1 MSNKAEGIFSIIG
14 GIGYGIYTLYNRK
27 TSTDYA
33 LNALMSGD
41 RGFSVFARAENYGAT
56 QDKFFYFNIA
66 ISVAFIAIG
75 IYYIYY
81 KKDYYCPHC
90 KSKIQK
96 DATKCLHCTS
106 DIINNNNYNFKNQ
119 TKDNKSNYISQN
131 LIEYNISQEAK
142 PTNFK
147 GDKELTNDA
156 YKLYLVNKFKVTK
169 NDVFNKFVYQDKLFE
184 SLDELLI
191 ILDNEEN
198 KKFQTSVNTESI
210 NTESYNEFVR
220 IRTDCL
226 MKITKNGTS
235 VKTEGSYP
243 NMKWSIINEH
253 GSSIK
258 QLKNLQE
265 LIDYAKLVK

>member
-1 MSNKAEGIFSIIG
+1 MKIIG
-14 GIGYGIYTLYNRK
+14 IIVSLV
-27 TSTDYA
+27 SAICLLIA
-33 LNALMSGD
+33 LNMSTTVTTRSSGFGDFRIPSMTVNNLGLM
-41 RGFSVFARAENYGAT
+41 
-56 QDKFFYFNIA
+56 QDK
-66 ISVAFIAIG
+66 
-75 IYYIYY
+75 
-81 KKDYYCPHC
+81 
-90 KSKIQK
+90 Q
-96 DATKCLHCTS
+96 
-106 DIINNNNYNFKNQ
+106 
-119 TKDNKSNYISQN
+119 NYIITSAVFLIIGVGLYLFALKNGESKHVGEKPLQSQSDYDKRDFIKYDTVRAPN
-131 LIEYNISQEAK
+131 ETS
-142 PTNFK
+142 FS

-169 NDVFNKFVYQDKLFE
+169 NDVFNKYVYREKLFD

-191 ILDNEEN
+191 LLDNEEN
-198 KKFQTSVNTESI
+198 KIFQSNVNTEII

-226 MKITKNGTS
+226 IKITKNGTS

-265 LIDYAKLVK
+265 LIDYAKVIK

>member
-1 MSNKAEGIFSIIG
+1 MIVSVVSALCLLLALNMSTTITTESRNIGSIRVPSMTVNNIGLMQDKQNYIITSAVFLIIG
-14 GIGYGIYTLYNRK
+14 VGLYLF
-27 TSTDYA
+27 A
-33 LNALMSGD
+33 LKHGESKHTEEKPLQRQSEYDKRNFVKYDND
-41 RGFSVFARAENYGAT
+41 RVPNET
-56 QDKFFYFNIA
+56 KF
-66 ISVAFIAIG
+66 
-75 IYYIYY
+75 
-81 KKDYYCPHC
+81 
-90 KSKIQK
+90 
-96 DATKCLHCTS
+96 
-106 DIINNNNYNFKNQ
+106 
-119 TKDNKSNYISQN
+119 
-131 LIEYNISQEAK
+131 E
-142 PTNFK
+142 
-147 GDKELTNDA
+147 GDKVLINDA

-169 NDVFNKFVYQDKLFE
+169 NDVFNKYVYQEKLFE

-198 KKFQTSVNTESI
+198 KKFQSNVNTESI

-226 MKITKNGTS
+226 IKITKNGTS

-265 LIDYAKLVK
+265 LIDYAKLIK

>member
-1 MSNKAEGIFSIIG
+1 MIVSVVSALCLLLALNMSTTITTESRNIGSIRVPSMTVNNIGLMQDKQNYIITSAVFLIIG
-14 GIGYGIYTLYNRK
+14 VGLYLF
-27 TSTDYA
+27 A
-33 LNALMSGD
+33 LKHGESKHIEEKPLQRQFEYDKRNFVKYDND
-41 RGFSVFARAENYGAT
+41 RVPNEI
-56 QDKFFYFNIA
+56 KF
-66 ISVAFIAIG
+66 
-75 IYYIYY
+75 
-81 KKDYYCPHC
+81 
-90 KSKIQK
+90 
-96 DATKCLHCTS
+96 
-106 DIINNNNYNFKNQ
+106 
-119 TKDNKSNYISQN
+119 
-131 LIEYNISQEAK
+131 E
-142 PTNFK
+142 
-147 GDKELTNDA
+147 GDKVLTNDA

-169 NDVFNKFVYQDKLFE
+169 NDVFNKYVYQEKLFE

-198 KKFQTSVNTESI
+198 KKFQSNVNTESI

-226 MKITKNGTS
+226 IKITKNGTS

-265 LIDYAKLVK
+265 LIDYAKLIK

>member
-1 MSNKAEGIFSIIG
+1 MKLIGMIVSAVSALCLLIALNMSTTITTESRNIGSIRVPSMTVNNIGLMQDKQNYIISSAVFLIIG
-14 GIGYGIYTLYNRK
+14 VGLYLF
-27 TSTDYA
+27 A
-33 LNALMSGD
+33 LKHNDSENIEKKPLQSQYEYEKRNFVKYDND
-41 RGFSVFARAENYGAT
+41 RVPNEI
-56 QDKFFYFNIA
+56 K
-66 ISVAFIAIG
+66 
-75 IYYIYY
+75 
-81 KKDYYCPHC
+81 
-90 KSKIQK
+90 
-96 DATKCLHCTS
+96 
-106 DIINNNNYNFKNQ
+106 
-119 TKDNKSNYISQN
+119 
-131 LIEYNISQEAK
+131 
-142 PTNFK
+142 FK

-226 MKITKNGTS
+226 TKITKNGTS

>member
-1 MSNKAEGIFSIIG
+1 MIVSVVSALCLLLALNMSTTITTESRNIGSIRVPSMTVNNIGLMQDKQNYIITSAVFLIIG
-14 GIGYGIYTLYNRK
+14 VGLYLF
-27 TSTDYA
+27 A
-33 LNALMSGD
+33 LKHGESKHIEEKPLQRQSEYDKRNFVKYDND
-41 RGFSVFARAENYGAT
+41 RVPNET
-56 QDKFFYFNIA
+56 KF
-66 ISVAFIAIG
+66 
-75 IYYIYY
+75 
-81 KKDYYCPHC
+81 
-90 KSKIQK
+90 
-96 DATKCLHCTS
+96 
-106 DIINNNNYNFKNQ
+106 
-119 TKDNKSNYISQN
+119 
-131 LIEYNISQEAK
+131 E
-142 PTNFK
+142 
-147 GDKELTNDA
+147 GDKVLINDA

-169 NDVFNKFVYQDKLFE
+169 NDVFNKYVYQEKLFE

-198 KKFQTSVNTESI
+198 KKFQSNVNTESI

-226 MKITKNGTS
+226 IKITKNGTS

-265 LIDYAKLVK
+265 LIDYAKLIK

>member
-1 MSNKAEGIFSIIG
+1 MKNKTEGIFSIIG
-14 GIGYGIYTLYNRK
+14 GFGYGIYTLYNRT
-27 TSTDYA
+27 TSSDYA
-33 LNALMSGD
+33 LSAIMSGE
-41 RGFSVFARAENYGAT
+41 RGASVFARAESYGAT
-56 QDKFFYFNIA
+56 QDKFFYLNIA
-66 ISVAFIAIG
+66 ISIGLIVMG

-81 KKDYYCPHC
+81 KKEYYCPHC

-106 DIINNNNYNFKNQ
+106 DIANNNYNFKNEK
-119 TKDNKSNYISQN
+119 TNNNSKYISQN
-131 LIEYNISQEAK
+131 LAKSNIFQEAK
-142 PTNFK
+142 SMDFK
-147 GDKELTNDA
+147 GEKEITNDA
-156 YKLYLVNKFKVTK
+156 YKLFLVNKFKVTK
-169 NDVFNKFVYQDKLFE
+169 NDVFNKYVYQEKLFE

-198 KKFQTSVNTESI
+198 KKFQTSVNTEKI
-210 NTESYNEFVR
+210 NTESYDEFVK

-265 LIDYAKLVK
+265 LIDYAKLTK

>member
-1 MSNKAEGIFSIIG
+1 MKIIG
-14 GIGYGIYTLYNRK
+14 IIVSLV
-27 TSTDYA
+27 STICLLIA
-33 LNALMSGD
+33 LNMSTTVTTRSSGFGDFRIPSMTVNNLGLM
-41 RGFSVFARAENYGAT
+41 
-56 QDKFFYFNIA
+56 QDK
-66 ISVAFIAIG
+66 
-75 IYYIYY
+75 
-81 KKDYYCPHC
+81 
-90 KSKIQK
+90 Q
-96 DATKCLHCTS
+96 
-106 DIINNNNYNFKNQ
+106 
-119 TKDNKSNYISQN
+119 NYIITSAVFLIIGVGLYLFALKNGESKHIGEKPLQSQSDYDKRDFIKYDIVRAPN
-131 LIEYNISQEAK
+131 ETS
-142 PTNFK
+142 FS

-169 NDVFNKFVYQDKLFE
+169 NDVFNKYVYREKLFD

-191 ILDNEEN
+191 LLDNEEN
-198 KKFQTSVNTESI
+198 KIFQSNVNTEII

-226 MKITKNGTS
+226 IKITKNGTS

-265 LIDYAKLVK
+265 LIDYAKVIK